1 MHRFPDLRHANP
13 KSRLFIL
20 CMAVLAVLFCACKRT
35 FVAVSP
41 EQNASNAKEDM
52 LSAQEI
58 AVHQELESIE
68 AFLRRSGTLMQRSG
82 SGLYYCIEESP
93 NKKAPK
99 VERGNAVRLSYTLRL
114 LNGEE
119 IASSEKNG
127 FKTFIVGKSETE
139 PGLTEAVLMMKKGD
153 RARLILPS
161 RLGFGFS
168 GNGEEIP
175 PMATLLYDLC
185 VEEVLVSP
193 AEMAEN

>member
-1 MHRFPDLRHANP
+1 MLRFPDLRHANP

-20 CMAVLAVLFCACKRT
+20 CMAVLAVLSCACKRT
-35 FVAVSP
+35 FVAVAP
-41 EQNASNAKEDM
+41 EQNASDAKEDM
-52 LSAQEI
+52 LAAHER
-58 AVHQELESIE
+58 AVRQELESIE
-68 AFLRRSGTLMQRSG
+68 AFLQRSGNPMQRSG
-82 SGLYYCIEESP
+82 SGLYYRIEANP
-93 NKKAPK
+93 DRKAPK

-119 IASSEKNG
+119 ISSSKTNG
-127 FKTFIVGKSETE
+127 RKTLIVGKSETE

-153 RARLILPS
+153 RAQLILPS

-168 GNGEEIP
+168 GNGEDIP

-193 AEMAEN
+193 DEMAEN

>member
-127 FKTFIVGKSETE
+127 LKTFIVGKSETE

>member
-1 MHRFPDLRHANP
+1 MLRFPDLRHANP

-20 CMAVLAVLFCACKRT
+20 CLAVLAVLSCACTRT
-35 FVAVSP
+35 FVAVAP
-41 EQNASNAKEDM
+41 EQNASDAKEDM
-52 LSAQEI
+52 LAAQEI
-58 AVHQELESIE
+58 AVRQELESIE
-68 AFLRRSGTLMQRSG
+68 AFLQRSGNPMQRSG
-82 SGLYYCIEESP
+82 SGLYYRIEANP
-93 NKKAPK
+93 DRKAPK

-119 IASSEKNG
+119 IASSKKNG
-127 FKTFIVGKSETE
+127 LKTLIVGKSETE

-153 RARLILPS
+153 RAQLILPS

-168 GNGEEIP
+168 GNGEDIP

-193 AEMAEN
+193 DEMAEN